1 MKNIFRISR
10 LLILLLFGLMA
21 CTKESSNLNDL
32 NDTLMVRHKKA
43 DMPAYIHGNGSEK
56 VFLIILHG
64 GPGGTGLQYRNSTIK
79 EEIEKNNAVVYFDQ
93 RGSGSA
99 QGSYSES
106 DVSVDLMAEDV
117 LALVKVLQT
126 KYGNDSK
133 FFLLGHSW
141 GGTLGP
147 AVLLKNQDVFS
158 GWIDLDGDHDP
169 KGSYTK
175 NKVALEKMA
184 LEQIDQN
191 NSISFWQDVI
201 TLVNGVSPNY
211 NSDDLFKMNRKSH
224 ELEKTLMDDKVINKS
239 QAGDYTPPL
248 NVLTALWNNNKILNI
263 FINNGFYENVSFT
276 SELEKIKIPS
286 LVLWG
291 KYDVIVPFVD
301 AQEAYDHL
309 GSTEKELFIFEKSAH
324 SPNDTEPELFA
335 EKVIEFINQYK

>member
-1 MKNIFRISR
+1 MKNIFRIST
-10 LLILLLFGLMA
+10 LLILLLFGLTA

-147 AVLLKNQDVFS
+147 AVLLKNQDIFS

-169 KGSYTK
+169 KGSYAK

-263 FINNGFYENVSFT
+263 FINNGFYEKVSFT

-309 GSTEKELFIFEKSAH
+309 GSSEKELFIFEKSAH

>member
-147 AVLLKNQDVFS
+147 AVLLKNQDIFS

-169 KGSYTK
+169 KGSYAK